1 MGGTLV
7 VTGNAA
13 ANQTAGNATTA
24 GAAANQTAG
33 NATTAGA
40 AEIKQQATLPLQAQ
54 RPIKQQA
61 TLPLQARR
69 ANQTAG
75 NATTAGAAA
84 RSNSSKLSCGS
95 PLVTSV
101 SIVNGA
107 SVPTNEE
114 FFTPDV
120 TRITAGSVVTWKND
134 DTASH
139 TVTSGTVRTTRL
151 RLMETLIPGILN
163 AGDSFQFAFDKAR

>member
-1 MGGTLV
+1 MGATLV
-7 VTGNAA
+7 VTGSAA

-24 GAAANQTAG
+24 GAARP
-33 NATTAGA
+33 
-40 AEIKQQATLPLQAQ
+40 IKQQATLPLQAQ

-61 TLPLQARR
+61 TLPLQG

-84 RSNSSKLSCGS
+84 NQTLQTLAAS

-120 TRITAGSVVTWKND
+120 ARITAGQRGN
-134 DTASH
+134 
-139 TVTSGTVRTTRL
+139 
-151 RLMETLIPGILN
+151 MEE
-163 AGDSFQFAFDKAR
+163 